1 MKRGVHEVD
10 KRRRNLFDDRHLTVL
25 KNRFVIQLND
35 SLFDSRALAVEADGI
50 SAARSRPEAPPVIH
64 AAKDAALPAPEA
76 DATNVRKANSKH
88 AALIV
93 GRRRA

>member
-1 MKRGVHEVD
+1 MKRGVDEVD

-50 SAARSRPEAPPVIH
+50 VVVEERIPDLEKTCLQELR
-64 AAKDAALPAPEA
+64 
-76 DATNVRKANSKH
+76 
-88 AALIV
+88 
-93 GRRRA
+93 